1 MSGPR
6 QPAGPRAG
14 WGRRTP
20 GGARAAGAARPPRRP
35 ASPGRAAITPSTEV
49 LSAEAAEDPSRGPAQ
64 GLSAW
69 QLLLAQL
76 DALLRDPT
84 LTRALQAFARNV
96 AAGVRGVMA
105 ATSHAVR
112 ELARALGR
120 ILSLRWA
127 RRALLA
133 LLALALPLAL
143 LSLLGSGD
151 ERAPDRNA
159 GGSPQVTAAEVSGPS
174 LGGVAMPDL
183 RAAPDDA
190 RPVRVALVV
199 DGAYSPATLRRE
211 LGSLGTWLS
220 ENHAPGTRVS
230 VIDARSGRASGRLG
244 AADLTNGVPA
254 RPRPS
259 RAAAIRSAFRGQ
271 ESRRLLVTVGAA
283 AKPPPG
289 TSRTLRVA
297 TRPGAGAGEINRSPG
312 SRRSR
317 VTIDDR
323 RPNALAASV
332 ARAVMSMSGQSER
345 R

>member
-1 MSGPR
+1 M
-6 QPAGPRAG
+6 
-14 WGRRTP
+14 
-20 GGARAAGAARPPRRP
+20 
-35 ASPGRAAITPSTEV
+35 
-49 LSAEAAEDPSRGPAQ
+49 AEAASGGPAE

-96 AAGVRGVMA
+96 AAGVRGVAA
-105 ATSHAVR
+105 ATIRAAR
-112 ELARALGR
+112 ELGRALAR
-120 ILSLRWA
+120 ILGLKWA
-127 RRALLA
+127 RLALLA

-143 LSLLGSGD
+143 LGLLGSGG

-159 GGSPQVTAAEVSGPS
+159 GGSPQAAAAGASGPS

-190 RPVRVALVV
+190 RPVRIALVV

-211 LGSLGTWLS
+211 LGALGSWLS

-230 VIDARSGRASGRLG
+230 VIDARSGRASGRLDP
-244 AADLTNGVPA
+244 AELSNGVPA
-254 RPRPS
+254 RARPS
-259 RAAAIRSAFRGQ
+259 TAAAIRSAFRGQ
-271 ESRRLLVTVGAA
+271 ESSRSLLVSVGAA
-283 AKPPPG
+283 VTPPPG
-289 TSRTLRVA
+289 TARTLRVA
-297 TRPGAGAGEINRSPG
+297 TRRGAGAGAINRSPG

-332 ARAVMSMSGQSER
+332 ARAVMSISGQTER